1 MVRPTRSRI
10 HGDEPPSGNLV
21 AKDAECRARSKERR
35 ARRAGKGA
43 RGQAE
48 PKPPPRV
55 PEIPKWAGSGG
66 DPITGIGT
74 GVTYTGPPS
83 VVPTGDGVS
92 WVKERRANGDWKD
105 PFGQWRYASGEL
117 IPRTIEPQPIGP
129 DRDPKHQQDVELL
142 DRIVGNQERQ

>member
-1 MVRPTRSRI
+1 MVMNPRQEISLLKTQNAKLEAQNAKLGERVRQLEERS
-10 HGDEPPSGNLV
+10 
-21 AKDAECRARSKERR
+21 
-35 ARRAGKGA
+35 
-43 RGQAE
+43 E
-48 PKPPPRV
+48 PKPAPRV
-55 PEIPKWAGSGG
+55 PPPPAWAGSGG

-74 GVTYTGPPS
+74 GVTYAGPPS
-83 VVPTGDGVS
+83 VVPTGDGVN
-92 WVKERRANGDWKD
+92 WVRERRANGDWKD

>member
-1 MVRPTRSRI
+1 MRSRT
-10 HGDEPPSGNLV
+10 EELSLLRVKNAALEERV
-21 AKDAECRARSKERR
+21 RQLEAK
-35 ARRAGKGA
+35 
-43 RGQAE
+43 AE